1 MLVGIV
7 GKPNTG
13 KSTFFKAAT
22 LMDVV
27 IENYPFAT
35 IKPNR
40 GIGHARVEC
49 AEKEFN
55 VKCNPRNGFC
65 IGGIRYA
72 GFELMDVAGLVPGAH
87 EGKGM
92 GNQFLD
98 DLRQADAF
106 IHVIDISGSTNEKGE
121 NVSAGAYNPS
131 NDIKFL
137 EDELDYWFFGILKN
151 SWQKFARRIEQ
162 GKKELDKEIASQF
175 SGLKITEEHVKEAIK
190 GFDSANAGNWSD
202 EDLFKFCS
210 LLRKISKP
218 MVIAANKIDKSNG
231 IENLERLKKEFP
243 DYKVIGCSA
252 EIELALREANNK
264 GIIEYAPGWVN
275 FKILKNVADEKIIKA
290 LDFMN
295 NFLKNNGST
304 GIQDVL
310 DYIVFNLLNRIAVFP
325 GGTKGLIDSHGR
337 VLPDCFLLPKGSTAL
352 DFAYAI
358 HTDLG
363 DKFIKAIN
371 VKTRQV
377 LGKAYELKHRDVIE
391 IITS

>member
-1 MLVGIV
+1 MLIGIV

-13 KSTFFKAAT
+13 KSTFFKALT
-22 LMDVV
+22 LMDVL

-40 GIGHARVEC
+40 GMGHVRVKC
-49 AEKEFN
+49 IDSEFG

-65 IGGIRYA
+65 INGTRFVGV
-72 GFELMDVAGLVPGAH
+72 EVMDVAGLVPGAH

-106 IHVIDISGSTNEKGE
+106 IHVIDISGATNDKGE
-121 NVSAGAYNPS
+121 NVTLGSYDPC

-137 EDELDYWFFGILKN
+137 EEELDYWFFGILKN
-151 SWQKFARRIEQ
+151 SWTKFARRLEQ
-162 GKKELDKEIASQF
+162 GNKELVKEIAEQF
-175 SGLKITEEHVKEAIK
+175 SGLKINEEHVKVAIE
-190 GFDSANAGNWSD
+190 GFKTNKPAEWSD

-210 LLRKISKP
+210 KLRKLSKP

-231 IENLERLKKEFP
+231 LENLERLKKMFP
-243 DYKVIGCSA
+243 DYKIVGCSA
-252 EIELALREANNK
+252 EVELALREANNK
-264 GIIEYAPGWVN
+264 GVITYAPGDNSFEIV
-275 FKILKNVADEKIIKA
+275 KNDLPEKLLKA
-290 LDFMN
+290 LYFMK
-295 NFLKNNGST
+295 NFLEKFGST
-304 GIQDVL
+304 GIQEIM
-310 DYIVFNLLNRIAVFP
+310 DYIVFDYLHYIAVFP
-325 GGTKGLIDSHGR
+325 GGTKGLTDSHGR

-352 DFAYAI
+352 DFAYTI

-377 LGKAYELKHRDVIE
+377 LGKAYELKHRDIIE